1 MKTGVEIIA
10 EKQSEMAGVLAENW
24 VWELEHLVMRANMTI
39 VFQTRPSQKDEA
51 IRLLA
56 EAGAYIAIQIDKL
69 NELKQE

>member
-10 EKQSEMAGVLAENW
+10 EKQNEIVEVGAEDW
-24 VWELEHLVMRANMTI
+24 IWKLEHLVLRANMSI

-56 EAGAYIAIQIDKL
+56 EAGAYIATQIDKL
-69 NELKQE
+69 NELKQ